1 MASPQSYPDV
11 ARSAGSPERAGVA
24 RSEVQSAAGFGGA
37 PSIDARLQEVA
48 SRAVSF
54 ASASGVWI
62 AVMESGG
69 LTIRAAAGKAM
80 EVGSHVPM
88 DGGLAAMCA
97 ESGRIVRSD
106 DLDSDRRIGASVY
119 RALGAKSALMVP
131 VKSAGQ
137 VVAVMGALSPTI
149 NGFTRTHV
157 AVLLTLADVIA
168 EALGHAPAVP
178 LSSDPSGF
186 ARPTAPPHEMPVAP
200 HPVRSENLPA
210 PPPVRPSPAAPAVMP
225 SRPAPASIAEHRAP
239 LFSSA
244 THERVPQATV
254 SFATPI
260 RSTYAPSSAS
270 RPAALHI
277 REEAVATELTHL
289 PEAVS
294 LSEPLASAVST
305 YHPGAGGTVFHS
317 APVHAD
323 ARGNRSWTLSVVA
336 AVCGAVALL
345 GIAGGIWA
353 AVVMT
358 RDIEM
363 PKQARTAPAPP
374 EILRA
379 TAAPPAVPDTVQI
392 TAPAAIHPAS
402 EREQESA
409 RMEATAI
416 TESRPSV
423 AAPPPTE
430 PVRQPSSAQLRKIDL
445 QPVAA
450 PTLAAA
456 GAAAVSLPDIPKPKP
471 GAPTPRWEMRPATLL
486 QHTLPVYPLAARKW
500 QVQGTVMINVRISE
514 AGKVA
519 DARVISGPVELR
531 SAALQAVKQW
541 RYEPATL
548 AGKAVESDAQVAIK
562 FTLPN

>member
-11 ARSAGSPERAGVA
+11 ARSAGSPERPGVA
-24 RSEVQSAAGFGGA
+24 RYEVQSAAGFAGA
-37 PSIDARLQEVA
+37 SIDARLQEVA

-54 ASASGVWI
+54 ASASGVWV
-62 AVMESGG
+62 AVMESGS

-88 DGGLAAMCA
+88 DGGLAAICA
-97 ESGRIVRSD
+97 DSGRIVRSD

-178 LSSDPSGF
+178 LSRDPSGF

-210 PPPVRPSPAAPAVMP
+210 PPPVRPSPAAPTVMP
-225 SRPAPASIAEHRAP
+225 PRPAPESIAEHRAP

-244 THERVPQATV
+244 THERVPQATA
-254 SFATPI
+254 SFAAPI
-260 RSTYAPSSAS
+260 RSTYAPSPAS
-270 RPAALHI
+270 KPAALHI

-294 LSEPLASAVST
+294 LSEPLAPAVST
-305 YHPGAGGTVFHS
+305 YHPSAGGTVFHS

-336 AVCGAVALL
+336 AACGAVALL

-358 RDIEM
+358 REIEM

-379 TAAPPAVPDTVQI
+379 TAAPPAVPDTIQI

-409 RMEATAI
+409 RMEAATIA
-416 TESRPSV
+416 ESRPSV